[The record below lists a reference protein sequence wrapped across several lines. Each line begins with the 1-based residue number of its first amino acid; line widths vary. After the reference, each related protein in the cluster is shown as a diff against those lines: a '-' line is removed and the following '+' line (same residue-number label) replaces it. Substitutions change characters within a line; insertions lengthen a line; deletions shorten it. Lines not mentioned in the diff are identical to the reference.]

1 MVVEKR
7 EEALFISAK
16 PQSAGDR
23 YTDTALNGQQSHIT
37 KCDRQSFEKTSE
49 FS

>member
-7 EEALFISAK
+7 EEALFIPAK

-23 YTDTALNGQQSHIT
+23 YTDTALNGQRYRSTEPHN
-37 KCDRQSFEKTSE
+37 KMRPPE
-49 FS
+49 F